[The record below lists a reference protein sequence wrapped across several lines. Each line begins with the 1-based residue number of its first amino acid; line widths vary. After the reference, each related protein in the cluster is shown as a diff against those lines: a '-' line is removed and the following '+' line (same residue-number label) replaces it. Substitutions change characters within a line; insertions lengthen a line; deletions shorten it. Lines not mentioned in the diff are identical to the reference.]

1 MKLPPGHIAGQGV
14 VQATAYGGYGE
25 RLLRTMGWGD
35 GQGLGLDGTGIKEA
49 IQVKKKDDTVGIGS
63 KSTWNWEE
71 KWWEKAF
78 DSAVQTVK
86 TADSDSSSSSDSDS
100 DDDDNTNHHHA
111 AGKVNRDGTMSSA
124 SVDELRLLKH
134 LSKRG
139 SSRMAAGRFG
149 GRGAKLERIRAQ
161 EADMAAQAAAKLQGK
176 HHQLKSSSAAT
187 NTTDNNTPDS
197 EEKHKKHKKKKKNS
211 NKNKKSDDDDDDDDD
226 QQSAENNNKKKQR
239 IVIEPVIKNSIMRQ
253 AAFDA
258 FIQTPSSGWWGA
270 NMFKSVGCLEGL
282 KDQKKQK
289 RGFNEDDQTRIF
301 NAAHAGKTQGKV
313 GLGQGTGTVK
323 VAGVKW
329 EGNKVTFSDDNNGG
343 GGGKKKQKK
352 EKKKKSNSND
362 TEVDSLN
369 SIKWKKLIKQA
380 LQTAP
385 DGRLKLKQLQK
396 NMMVH
401 LEKKN
406 ITSSD
411 DVEEFNKVK
420 AMVVETIERNSKNFV
435 LIGKNIQ
442 LMSSL

>member
-1 MKLPPGHIAGQGV
+1 MKLPPGHIDGQGV

-63 KSTWNWEE
+63 KSIWNWEE

-78 DSAVQTVK
+78 DSAVQTLK
-86 TADSDSSSSSDSDS
+86 TADSDFSASDSDS
-100 DDDDNTNHHHA
+100 DDDTNHHHA

-134 LSKRG
+134 LSKSG
-139 SSRMAAGRFG
+139 SSRVAAGRFG
-149 GRGAKLERIRAQ
+149 GRDAKLERIRAQ

-176 HHQLKSSSAAT
+176 HHHLKSTPTAT
-187 NTTDNNTPDS
+187 NTTNTSTPDS
-197 EEKHKKHKKKKKNS
+197 EEKNKKKKK
-211 NKNKKSDDDDDDDDD
+211 KKESDDDDR
-226 QQSAENNNKKKQR
+226 QSAENNNNKKQR
-239 IVIEPVIKNSIMRQ
+239 IVIEPVIQSSIMRQ
-253 AAFDA
+253 STFAAFVK
-258 FIQTPSSGWWGA
+258 TPSSGWWGA

-282 KDQKKQK
+282 KDQKNQE

-323 VAGVKW
+323 VAGMKW
-329 EGNKVTFSDDNNGG
+329 EGNKVTFDDDNNGG
-343 GGGKKKQKK
+343 GGEKKK
-352 EKKKKSNSND
+352 EKKEEEKKNSND
-362 TEVDSLN
+362 TEVDSLS

-385 DGRLKLKQLQK
+385 DGCLKLKQLQK

-401 LEKKN
+401 LEKK
-406 ITSSD
+406 IISSGD
-411 DVEEFNKVK
+411 EEKEVKSKVK
-420 AMVVETIERNSKNFV
+420 AIVVETIEKNSKKFA
-435 LIGKNIQ
+435 LKGKSVQ
-442 LMSSL
+442 LVSSR